1 MNLIRQFNGDFNM
14 KILHINTNDIEG
26 GAARAANRLHKGL
39 LKKRIYSRML
49 VDNKKTDDFTIFT
62 LNINKLKKIK
72 TKIRL
77 FLDEKMKN
85 VYSKRLNVTWS
96 CNFWDNKSL
105 VKFINKSDF
114 DIIHFHWIN
123 AAMLSIEDIKKIN
136 KPIVWTMHDMWP
148 FTGGCHYS
156 GNCILYKKDCSK
168 CKQLA
173 NEKNTF
179 LSRHLLKE
187 KWNSYK
193 NKGIVYIAPS
203 KWLKQCAEES
213 FLLKNSNIKVIQ
225 NGIDLKIFKN
235 LEKSFCKNFLELDLS
250 KKYVLFGAMT
260 STSDK
265 RKGYDL
271 LKEALKFFRGNF
283 YSKNKDIVLLVF
295 GAGKPQY
302 EENLGFEINYL
313 GQINDDITLSLIY
326 NSVDVFIAPSRE
338 DNLPNTIVE
347 ALSCGV
353 PCVAFNIGGMID
365 LIEHKKNG
373 YLAKPFDIKD
383 LAKGIN
389 FVLEDENRW
398 NSLSEN
404 ALNKAQRDY
413 DINVV
418 SDKYIDLYKKILGRD
433 DK

>member
-1 MNLIRQFNGDFNM
+1 M
-14 KILHINTNDIEG
+14 KILHVNTNDIEG

-39 LKKRIYSRML
+39 LQKNIYSRMI
-49 VDNKKTDDFTIFT
+49 VNNKKTDDFTVIT
-62 LNINKLKKIK
+62 LNTNKLERIK

-77 FLDEKMKN
+77 FLDEKLKSI
-85 VYSKRLNVTWS
+85 YFKRLKVTWS
-96 CNFWDNKSL
+96 CNLFCNKSL
-105 VKFINKSDF
+105 VNFINKSNF
-114 DIIHFHWIN
+114 DIVHFHWIN
-123 AAMLSIEDIKKIN
+123 ASMLSIKDIKKIN

-156 GNCILYKKDCSK
+156 DNCVLYKEDCNK
-168 CKQLA
+168 CKQLS
-173 NEKNTF
+173 NKKDTF
-179 LSRHLLKE
+179 LSGYILKE
-187 KWNSYK
+187 KYSSYK
-193 NKGIVYIAPS
+193 KKSIVYVTPS
-203 KWLKQCAEES
+203 EWLEKCSKES
-213 FLLKNSNIKVIQ
+213 FLLKNSNIKVIP
-225 NGIDLKIFKN
+225 NGIDLKIFKKLDKN
-235 LEKSFCKNFLELDLS
+235 FCKKILNLDLS
-250 KKYVLFGAMT
+250 KKYILFGAMT

-271 LKEALKFFRGNF
+271 LKRALSFFKEKF
-283 YSKNKDIVLLVF
+283 YLKDKDIVLLVF
-295 GAGKPQY
+295 GANKPQNN
-302 EENLGFEINYL
+302 ENLPFDINYL
-313 GQINDDITLSLIY
+313 GQISDDITLNIIY
-326 NSVDVFIAPSRE
+326 NSADVFIAPSRE

-347 ALSCGV
+347 AISCGL
-353 PCVAFNIGGMID
+353 PCIAFNIGGMPD
-365 LIEHKKNG
+365 LIKHKKNG